1 MGKARSDIDGL
12 APTEIMGWS
21 VSDTVGA
28 YDRETIFDY
37 IDGAGEVYRAYDFR
51 EVKVWRLVKEN
62 APDILVEIFDMGSAE
77 DAYGVFSHSREDE
90 SRGIGQGYE
99 FRGGLL
105 CFWQGRFFVCVLVE
119 EANDT
124 TREAVFTL
132 ATGIAE
138 RIPASDGL
146 PGLIG
151 CLPAADL
158 HPESIRFFHLSSSL
172 NYHYFLAEQNIL
184 NLSRD
189 TRAVLAR
196 YGTGPT
202 CLLCVEY
209 QSTDLA
215 DSAYGSFVSGFLPE
229 SNGRE
234 VIEIAPGKWVAFR
247 LQAEHVMI
255 VLEASTESR
264 ASELLESCARRLT
277 EVVQQTGVGQ

>member
-1 MGKARSDIDGL
+1 MGKARSDIDRL
-12 APTEIMGWS
+12 APTGIMGWS

-51 EVKVWRLVKEN
+51 QVKVWRLVKES

-90 SRGIGQGYE
+90 SSGIGQGYE

-105 CFWQGRFFVCVLVE
+105 CFWQGRFFVCVLAE

-124 TREAVFTL
+124 TREAVFAL

-138 RIPASDGL
+138 RIPDSDG
-146 PGLIG
+146 PPALIG

-189 TRAVLAR
+189 TRAVLAE

-215 DSAYGSFVSGFLPE
+215 NSAYRSFVSGYLPE
-229 SNGRE
+229 SNDRE
-234 VIEIAPGKWVAFR
+234 VIEIAPDKWVGVR
-247 LQAEHVMI
+247 LQAEHVI
-255 VLEASTESR
+255 VVLEASTEAR
-264 ASELLESCARRLT
+264 ASELLESCANYLKD
-277 EVVQQTGVGQ
+277 VVQQTGLSQ